1 MAWRHCRMLLQAS
14 SVLPE
19 RVSRR
24 FHYIIHPQRSTQ
36 SSTVTKSRLLRKF
49 VVFSLSH
56 SESGCHTL
64 PLVSLHGL
72 KKMIDKKNILEDESK
87 SSHQRNKR
95 PHFRKEKPEKAD
107 GGQKMRRLNERNFL
121 PGWKDLPEFFLRL
134 GSFLE
139 TLPPV
144 WRCPPVNHNR
154 HGARPLKGRSV
165 EFAFL
170 PASVCLCF
178 SKIKAHALKKTKQKK
193 KTVQFPRW
201 RKPFHNFKYNNFLSG
216 MMPGI
221 IHMYLAFIYGFLFPP

>member
-1 MAWRHCRMLLQAS
+1 MEQTSSLQ
-14 SVLPE
+14 E
-19 RVSRR
+19 RKTRESRR
-24 FHYIIHPQRSTQ
+24 RPEDATF
-36 SSTVTKSRLLRKF
+36 KSAQFPPRLEGPSRILPP
-49 VVFSLSH
+49 LWLI
-56 SESGCHTL
+56 SGN
-64 PLVSLHGL
+64 S
-72 KKMIDKKNILEDESK
+72 
-87 SSHQRNKR
+87 
-95 PHFRKEKPEKAD
+95 
-107 GGQKMRRLNERNFL
+107 
-121 PGWKDLPEFFLRL
+121 
-134 GSFLE
+134 
-139 TLPPV
+139 PPV

-178 SKIKAHALKKTKQKK
+178 SKIKAHALKKNKKQK